1 MSAVVINTITDGDYT
16 PIFEPKR
23 NLRGIAY
30 NYLLETQ
37 NNGVVA
43 EYDSG
48 EIDACI
54 LPTKNSLDSMY
65 SMNMPNLDQLSG
77 CREYV
82 QVNQC
87 ANMIYLKF
95 YDNVSYSKQ
104 SSVSNNG
111 VEDIDVARSG
121 TVKYPYQKIEILE
134 KNMFTSKRKHKSNL
148 FSIRISDI
156 PEFDDR
162 SMSESEDGMEKDIKT
177 RIKKDIQTAVYE
189 ITKNVCPTN
198 TQFFKLYFR

>member
-1 MSAVVINTITDGDYT
+1 MSAVVVNTITDGDYT

-23 NLRGIAY
+23 NLRGVEY
-30 NYLLETQ
+30 NYLMETQ
-37 NNGVVA
+37 NNGVPT

-54 LPTKNSLDSMY
+54 IPTKNALNAMY
-65 SMNMPNLDQLSG
+65 SMDMQDLTHLSG

-95 YDNVSYSKQ
+95 YDNQTYSKQ
-104 SSVSNNG
+104 SSKNNNG
-111 VEDIDVARSG
+111 VEDIDVS
-121 TVKYPYQKIEILE
+121 KDDNPSYPYQKIEVLG
-134 KNMFTSKRKHKSNL
+134 KNMFTNKRKHKSNL

-156 PEFDDR
+156 PEFDD
-162 SMSESEDGMEKDIKT
+162 
-177 RIKKDIQTAVYE
+177 
-189 ITKNVCPTN
+189 
-198 TQFFKLYFR
+198 